1 MGKLAVYKYA
11 AAMFLTLQVVVSVF
25 TLVGLFGGN
34 VTPVGNTAR
43 AMCVYILPI
52 LIAANIVLILYWI
65 IRRKWLFLAIPVLTV
80 ACCIPYIGT
89 YYQFSLEN
97 PQKNT
102 QNGLKIA
109 SYNVAMF
116 KRETSGFMAQ
126 DILAEMR
133 RQKVDILCMQEYN
146 EISGDQKNSES
157 YKEYFPYQQVGRSDM
172 VIFSRYPITGSKTIL
187 FEETNNSAMWAD
199 VNVNGK
205 EFRVFNVH
213 LETTGINGTLHRAS
227 KTMFQQ
233 HQEVDKSRLMNAILG
248 NYTLGLMFRSGQA
261 ITIANEKRESEKPTI
276 LCGDFNDVP
285 YSFVY
290 NTVKGDMVDGF
301 KECGAGWMYTYRGM
315 KNKPM
320 RIDYIFHD
328 ESIKGLAYYKTDLT
342 YSDHFPV
349 FMKIALQ

>member
-199 VNVNGK
+199 INVNGK

-315 KNKPM
+315 KNKPV

>member
-52 LIAANIVLILYWI
+52 LIAANIVLMLYWI

-157 YKEYFPYQQVGRSDM
+157 YKEYFPYQQVGRNDM

-199 VNVNGK
+199 INVNGK

-213 LETTGINGTLHRAS
+213 LETTGINGTLHRAG

-315 KNKPM
+315 KNKPV

>member
-11 AAMFLTLQVVVSVF
+11 AAMFLTLQVVVSIF

-157 YKEYFPYQQVGRSDM
+157 YKEYFPYQQVGRNDM

-199 VNVNGK
+199 INVNGK

-233 HQEVDKSRLMNAILG
+233 HQEVDKSRLMNAIVG

-261 ITIANEKRESEKPTI
+261 ITIANEKRESDKPTI

-315 KNKPM
+315 KNKPV

>member
-133 RQKVDILCMQEYN
+133 RQKVDILSMQEYN

-233 HQEVDKSRLMNAILG
+233 HQEVDKSRLMNAIVG

-261 ITIANEKRESEKPTI
+261 ITIANEKRESDKPTI

-315 KNKPM
+315 KNKPV

>member
-261 ITIANEKRESEKPTI
+261 ITIANEKRESDKPTI

>member
-1 MGKLAVYKYA
+1 
-11 AAMFLTLQVVVSVF
+11 MFLTLQVVVSVF

-157 YKEYFPYQQVGRSDM
+157 YKEYFPYQQVGRNDM

-199 VNVNGK
+199 INVNGK

-315 KNKPM
+315 KNKPV